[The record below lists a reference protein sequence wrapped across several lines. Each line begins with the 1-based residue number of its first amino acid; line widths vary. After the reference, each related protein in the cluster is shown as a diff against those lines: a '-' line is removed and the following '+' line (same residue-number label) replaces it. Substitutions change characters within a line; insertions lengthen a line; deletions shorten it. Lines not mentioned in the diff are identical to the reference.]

1 MENFPYSPPFFFQP
15 HSEGLMG
22 LSMAQNYSQ
31 NSPNF
36 IGDSFHN
43 ISLDSYEKQMDYNVY
58 IILGYNNLDSYEKAK
73 FW

>member
-1 MENFPYSPPFFFQP
+1 
-15 HSEGLMG
+15 MG